1 MRMSTADP
9 TSCKLPAVDGGLSLE
24 DLALANKTINTVCD
38 CGHYEL
44 FGRRLVFQ
52 SPYKTHQE
60 TDKRQDRSKNYMPGA
75 VALVTYLNVFC
86 GFEREVLLVS
96 YSQRDIVSSKQGLAV
111 KVSLRVASAT

>member
-60 TDKRQDRSKNYMPGA
+60 TDKRQDNYVPGA
-75 VALVTYLNVFC
+75 VALVTYLNVGS
-86 GFEREVLLVS
+86 GFEREFLLVS
-96 YSQRDIVSSKQGLAV
+96 YSQRDIVSGKQDLAV
-111 KVSLRVASAT
+111 KVSSPVASAA

>member
-1 MRMSTADP
+1 MKVSHRMSTADP

-60 TDKRQDRSKNYMPGA
+60 TDKRQDSSKNHVPGA
-75 VALVTYLNVFC
+75 VARVTYLNVGC
-86 GFEREVLLVS
+86 GFEREILFVS
-96 YSQRDIVSSKQGLAV
+96 
-111 KVSLRVASAT
+111 